1 MPPGSVAE
9 EGGAT
14 ALSGGGA
21 PTDPV
26 SPRSGL
32 SESGWASSGL
42 PCRPWCVC
50 EITFR
55 CCCRKGSQGWRA
67 GSHRRSQEPSAP
79 SHAQLFLPGGRQ
91 SVLLGRNLPSAPRN
105 VGVLLSSSQTM
116 HRKKY
121 IYNDIL
127 GRAWGDSSGAWG
139 GSSWVKLSTVEKC
152 LKQPGPPRV
161 STAAVPEAHTHRARV
176 GLFAPVAWP
185 EHGSCSIRG
194 FKISERKKWFQNAGP
209 ARYSVLT
216 GFCGRITW
224 GNVRRPEGSRHAR
237 HTMLKALRSP
247 ARDAVPAA
255 LSKPT
260 FPRAFRSQALSPLS
274 ALDRASGGAGLQSEP
289 VVVVVGRSRQ
299 AGGRGARQPISA
311 APGPHVYFPCVL

>member
-1 MPPGSVAE
+1 MAIAGARSLLLPPTPSYFSPEGGRASSWVVTSPQRQGMWEFYFHHLRPCTEKNIYIMIFWAEHGEIVLEPGAAPPGS
-9 EGGAT
+9 
-14 ALSGGGA
+14 
-21 PTDPV
+21 D
-26 SPRSGL
+26 
-32 SESGWASSGL
+32 
-42 PCRPWCVC
+42 
-50 EITFR
+50 
-55 CCCRKGSQGWRA
+55 
-67 GSHRRSQEPSAP
+67 SAP
-79 SHAQLFLPGGRQ
+79 LRSVSNSAALPVCPQ
-91 SVLLGRNLPSAPRN
+91 PRFP
-105 VGVLLSSSQTM
+105 
-116 HRKKY
+116 
-121 IYNDIL
+121 
-127 GRAWGDSSGAWG
+127 
-139 GSSWVKLSTVEKC
+139 KLT
-152 LKQPGPPRV
+152 P
-161 STAAVPEAHTHRARV
+161 HRARV

-194 FKISERKKWFQNAGP
+194 FKISEWKKWFQNAGP

-289 VVVVVGRSRQ
+289 VVVVGRGRQ
-299 AGGRGARQPISA
+299 AGGRSARQPISA

>member
-42 PCRPWCVC
+42 PCRRWCVC
-50 EITFR
+50 EIAFR

-67 GSHRRSQEPSAP
+67 GGHCRSQEPSAP

-161 STAAVPEAHTHRARV
+161 STAAVPEAHTPQGTSGSLRPCGVARAWQ
-176 GLFAPVAWP
+176 LL
-185 EHGSCSIRG
+185 
-194 FKISERKKWFQNAGP
+194 
-209 ARYSVLT
+209 YSR
-216 GFCGRITW
+216 F
-224 GNVRRPEGSRHAR
+224 
-237 HTMLKALRSP
+237 
-247 ARDAVPAA
+247 
-255 LSKPT
+255 
-260 FPRAFRSQALSPLS
+260 
-274 ALDRASGGAGLQSEP
+274 
-289 VVVVVGRSRQ
+289 
-299 AGGRGARQPISA
+299 
-311 APGPHVYFPCVL
+311 